1 MLRLSGSPTQLRQTT
16 YDEAS
21 RRTKNKLQ
29 LIANRSNEKRDW
41 CWRIR
46 RFGSRVTLTERS
58 NSNISQ
64 LVGVVS
70 IE

>member
-1 MLRLSGSPTQLRQTT
+1 MLRLSGSPTQLRQPLMMKHLAEQKTSFN
-16 YDEAS
+16 AS
-21 RRTKNKLQ
+21 RTGVTK
-29 LIANRSNEKRDW
+29 SRDW

-58 NSNISQ
+58 SSNISQ